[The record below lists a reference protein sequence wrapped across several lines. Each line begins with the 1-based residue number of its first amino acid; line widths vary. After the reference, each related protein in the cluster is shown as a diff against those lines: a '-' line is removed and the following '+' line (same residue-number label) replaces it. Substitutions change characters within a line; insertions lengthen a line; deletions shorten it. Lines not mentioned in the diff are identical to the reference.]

1 MLALSLAGTS
11 CKGPATNAA
20 MAEQRRRYGGDA
32 QAHRRSTVEGAIG
45 SLRARGQIE
54 GN

>member
-1 MLALSLAGTS
+1 MQRTCNKRNNGF
-11 CKGPATNAA
+11 ATPLL
-20 MAEQRRRYGGDA
+20 RRVDVH
-32 QAHRRSTVEGAIG
+32 AHRRSTVEGAIG